1 MVLGVSPES
10 ELLVM
15 ERMCCKAQSFQT
27 EGLWTQGEA
36 WLECKGCTAAAGHPG
51 CFSERGFAIFN
62 QWGVFYVISK
72 RSMECLKMLHCA
84 PA

>member
-10 ELLVM
+10 ELPVM

-36 WLECKGCTAAAGHPG
+36 WLECKGVHGSG
-51 CFSERGFAIFN
+51 R
-62 QWGVFYVISK
+62 
-72 RSMECLKMLHCA
+72 A
-84 PA
+84 PWLL